1 MGDETMLLP
10 AGTELRRT
18 IRMARRLNAPPE
30 RVSRAWSDPEE
41 LARWLPDQV
50 EGALAEDARTV
61 LVWRDHRVWWD
72 VIEATPGRLFAF
84 RRPWLPDESVV
95 TTVRITI
102 TPSGYGTRLRLED
115 GPFQLDQP
123 GGIDA
128 WAEALQAWSEAIAM
142 LRAYL
147 DFSVDIRPRQ

>member
-1 MGDETMLLP
+1 MPRPSACPGRGAIRRSWP
-10 AGTELRRT
+10 AGCRT
-18 IRMARRLNAPPE
+18 R
-30 RVSRAWSDPEE
+30 SRARSP
-41 LARWLPDQV
+41 
-50 EGALAEDARTV
+50 RT
-61 LVWRDHRVWWD
+61 RGP
-72 VIEATPGRLFAF
+72 IEATAGRAFAF
-84 RRPWLPDESVV
+84 RRPWLADESVV
-95 TTVRITI
+95 TTVRVTI